1 MNTDIE
7 TIALEV
13 LDVVAVIGD
22 MWYSLIF
29 PSLNNMSYMKRLGKV
44 AAQPQRKYSVSW

>member
-1 MNTDIE
+1 MNIDLEIDK
-7 TIALEV
+7 IALEF

-29 PSLNNMSYMKRLGKV
+29 PL
-44 AAQPQRKYSVSW
+44 

>member
-1 MNTDIE
+1 MCLRAWNSDTCVKTTNTLYDMNIE
-7 TIALEV
+7 IDKIALEF

-29 PSLNNMSYMKRLGKV
+29 PL
-44 AAQPQRKYSVSW
+44 